1 MKKISVVIVS
11 WNSNAWLETCL
22 RSLQK
27 QTFQNFELIVVD
39 NNSEKKPGEVVK
51 KFFPKAKTINL
62 KSNLGYAGGNNRGA
76 KEAKGEFLF
85 FLNPD
90 TKIEKHCL
98 EILIKRALKEK
109 RVGVWACRQLSY
121 DGKKRLNDGVGYDFL
136 GCPVVGKIFYADGAS
151 LFISKKL
158 FDELGG
164 FDESYFL
171 VAEDIDLC
179 WRARLRGFKIKCNKK
194 AIVYH
199 YGGASFV
206 GGSKLGKRY
215 ITSIFRRYF
224 GERNNFRNLLK
235 NYSWQL
241 LVFILPIYIALNLG
255 ECLFF
260 FFLGRFDVCRNVYI
274 KSWRSNLREIREIL
288 EKRKAVQSSRKV
300 NDLEILKH
308 MEIEIGKITQFLKVG
323 FPVIKNQ

>member
-1 MKKISVVIVS
+1 MKPISIVIVS
-11 WNSNAWLETCL
+11 WNSNSWLGKCL
-22 RSLQK
+22 NSLK
-27 QTFQNFELIVVD
+27 RQTFQNFELIVVD
-39 NNSEKKPGEVVK
+39 NNSENKPVRIVK
-51 KFFPKAKTINL
+51 KFFPQAKMINL

-76 KEAKGEFLF
+76 KEAEGQFLF

-90 TKIEKHCL
+90 TKVEEHCL
-98 EILIKRALKEK
+98 ETLLKSVMKEK
-109 RVGVWACRQLSY
+109 NVGIWACRQLSY
-121 DGKKRLNDGVGYDFL
+121 DGRRQLNEGVGYDFL

-151 LFISKKL
+151 LFISKRL
-158 FDELGG
+158 FNELGG

-179 WRARLRGFKIKCNKK
+179 WKARLRGLEIKCNKK

-206 GGSKLGKRY
+206 GGSKSGKRY
-215 ITSIFRRYF
+215 ITSTFRRYF

-241 LVFILPIYIALNLG
+241 LIFILPIYTVLNLS
-255 ECLFF
+255 ECLVF
-260 FFLGRFDVCRNVYI
+260 FFLGRFDVCRNIYI
-274 KSWRSNLREIREIL
+274 KSWRSNLREIKEIL
-288 EKRKAVQSSRKV
+288 EKRKAVQSSRQV

-308 MEIEIGKITQFLKVG
+308 MEIEIGKITQLLKIG

>member
-1 MKKISVVIVS
+1 MKKISIVIVT
-11 WNSNAWLETCL
+11 WNSNAWLEACL
-22 RSLQK
+22 HSLQK
-27 QTFQNFELIVVD
+27 QTFRNFELIVVD
-39 NNSEKKPGEVVK
+39 NNSENKPGKTVK
-51 KFFPKAKTINL
+51 KFFPKAKVINL
-62 KSNLGYAGGNNRGA
+62 KSNLGYAEGNNRGV

-90 TKIEKHCL
+90 AKIEKNCL
-98 EILIKRALKEK
+98 EVLTESALKEK

-151 LFISKKL
+151 LFISKRL
-158 FDELGG
+158 FDKLGR

-179 WRARLRGFKIKCNKK
+179 WRARLQGFEIKCNKK

-215 ITSIFRRYF
+215 VTSTFRRYF

-241 LVFILPIYIALNLG
+241 LIFILPIYTVLNLG
-255 ECLFF
+255 ECLVF

-274 KSWRSNLREIREIL
+274 KSWRNNLKEIKEIL
-288 EKRKAVQSSRKV
+288 EKRKAVQLSRQV
-300 NDLEILKH
+300 NDLKILKH
-308 MEIEIGKITQFLKVG
+308 MEIEIGKITQLLKVG
-323 FPVIKNQ
+323 LPVIKSK